1 MQGTLRKELLRATF
15 VERLKTATFRKSYWE
30 ILPVIILWCVVGPSC
45 QYFGNAVNIKVGIN
59 IAIYIITESIGIKSS
74 ISKCSQVKCSI
85 LSFYCT
91 VLFLYAKKT
100 LETLQI
106 LLFASMFLSLVKKTA
121 SHVLFTVLSYVQ
133 GARQK
138 RVWII

>member
-1 MQGTLRKELLRATF
+1 M
-15 VERLKTATFRKSYWE
+15 
-30 ILPVIILWCVVGPSC
+30 
-45 QYFGNAVNIKVGIN
+45 KVGIN
-59 IAIYIITESIGIKSS
+59 IAIYIITESIGIKSY

-100 LETLQI
+100 SETLKI

-121 SHVLFTVLSYVQ
+121 LHFLFTVLSYVH

-138 RVWII
+138 SV